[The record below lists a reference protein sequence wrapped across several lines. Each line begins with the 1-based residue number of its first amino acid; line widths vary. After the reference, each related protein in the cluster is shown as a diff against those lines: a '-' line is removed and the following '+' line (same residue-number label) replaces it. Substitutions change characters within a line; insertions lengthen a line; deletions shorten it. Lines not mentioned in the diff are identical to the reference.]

1 MQYRI
6 SSNRGGSGCRGYA
19 LVALMTAKNIIIIV
33 VAFITGVLGPLSVQ
47 YMKDRAAAAK
57 MQAGIIDTNTLLNH
71 SLFTHARTWVNLIIP
86 QTRVNPEA
94 RKFLKIKFTYF
105 QKALERLVRTTN
117 FNSLSNEQLHAVISS
132 RALSDVVVDYLA
144 AARRAGISEK
154 FITAFNKWHSR
165 VVDILVHSIEANVN
179 STIYTTQNS
188 KVYAILTAYDQ
199 ALGATITDVE
209 KTLKAGENGD
219 K

>member
-1 MQYRI
+1 MQYLI
-6 SSNRGGSGCRGYA
+6 GSNRGGSGCRGYTR
-19 LVALMTAKNIIIIV
+19 VQIMTAKYIIVIV

-47 YMKDRAAAAK
+47 YMKDRAATAK

-86 QTRVNPEA
+86 QTRVNTEA

-105 QKALERLVRTTN
+105 QKALERLGRTTD

-154 FITAFNKWHSR
+154 FISAFNKWHSR
-165 VVDILVHSIEANVN
+165 VVDILVSSIEANVN

-188 KVYAILTAYDQ
+188 KVYAILT
-199 ALGATITDVE
+199 T
-209 KTLKAGENGD
+209 
-219 K
+219 

>member
-1 MQYRI
+1 MQYLI
-6 SSNRGGSGCRGYA
+6 GSNRGGSSCRGYA
-19 LVALMTAKNIIIIV
+19 LVQIMTAKNIIIIV

-47 YMKDRAAAAK
+47 YMKDRAATAK

-71 SLFTHARTWVNLIIP
+71 SLFTHAGTWVNLIIP
-86 QTRVNPEA
+86 QTRVNSEA

-105 QKALERLVRTTN
+105 QKALERLVRTTD

-154 FITAFNKWHSR
+154 FISAFNKWHSR
-165 VVDILVHSIEANVN
+165 VVDILVSSIEANVN

>member
-1 MQYRI
+1 MQYLI
-6 SSNRGGSGCRGYA
+6 GSNRGGSGCRDYT
-19 LVALMTAKNIIIIV
+19 LVQIMTAKNIIIIV

-47 YMKDRAAAAK
+47 YMKDRAATAK

-86 QTRVNPEA
+86 QTRVNTEA

-105 QKALERLVRTTN
+105 QKALERLVRTTD

-154 FITAFNKWHSR
+154 FISAFNKWHSR
-165 VVDILVHSIEANVN
+165 VVDILVSSIEANVN